1 MKDNEL
7 ERDEN
12 ILEDESLD
20 NSEDR
25 EENCRCEEY
34 YALPG
39 GRGRRSLIFSLC
51 SLILALLG
59 AIDGISVSLGCL
71 SSPSLEA
78 LPFMRPSPPSPSF
91 TSPNMVSIE
100 SLSFIT
106 KSLIYILFIYRKKKI
121 PRPKYLGNATR
132 GMPSMQNKRRENMRP
147 YPSFLIRTVSK

>member
-51 SLILALLG
+51 SLILALLSVFIFAFYIPSIIFAIFSAALAIIARRRLGYFDRLSLVGFTIAIFGFVFAVG
-59 AIDGISVSLGCL
+59 AGILDSLG
-71 SSPSLEA
+71 A
-78 LPFMRPSPPSPSF
+78 LDA
-91 TSPNMVSIE
+91 
-100 SLSFIT
+100 
-106 KSLIYILFIYRKKKI
+106 LFR
-121 PRPKYLGNATR
+121 
-132 GMPSMQNKRRENMRP
+132 
-147 YPSFLIRTVSK
+147 